1 MSLYQWSWDNSIQK
15 DYWTEQCRGK
25 LVFSDLGRRTATAE
39 GNEQGTRKVEQRV
52 WSVNNVHCHLHN
64 NVLYTSPHKITETFV
79 MLMLMCHC
87 HLQISRHNH
96 FKEWRWTGW
105 RLGLTPKK
113 APERGKRNVVLISC
127 CSTDLAQPS
136 KKSRWPVFLSLWR
149 WPNWHKEGSWPS
161 SDQNQYKWNPNIGKI
176 SEVYSMH
183 LILVSW
189 PISLT
194 PTDPPPPTIAV
205 HLWVM

>member
-1 MSLYQWSWDNSIQK
+1 MSLYQWSWDNFIQK
-15 DYWTEQCRGK
+15 DFWTKQCRGK
-25 LVFSDLGRRTATAE
+25 LVFSDLGRRTATAALRR
-39 GNEQGTRKVEQRV
+39 GTWNKESRTARV
-52 WSVNNVHCHLHN
+52 KSTMFIVT
-64 NVLYTSPHKITETFV
+64 YTRCNTHPHKITEAFV

-96 FKEWRWTGW
+96 FKEWPWTGW
-105 RLGLTPKK
+105 RLDLTPKK

-127 CSTDLAQPS
+127 CSTDLTQQS

-149 WPNWHKEGSWPS
+149 WPNWHEEGSWPS
-161 SDQNQYKWNPNIGKI
+161 SDQYQYKWNPKIGQI
-176 SEVYSMH
+176 SEEYSGH

-194 PTDPPPPTIAV
+194 PSDLPPPTIAV

>member
-1 MSLYQWSWDNSIQK
+1 MFRKFDFLVFGSTQHMLRGCSCLCISDLEILFKKISGRSNAGVSWYSRIWVEEQRLRRGTRNKESRTARVK
-15 DYWTEQCRGK
+15 CEQCS
-25 LVFSDLGRRTATAE
+25 LSLT
-39 GNEQGTRKVEQRV
+39 Q
-52 WSVNNVHCHLHN
+52 SVQ
-64 NVLYTSPHKITETFV
+64 YTSPHKITGTFV
-79 MLMLMCHC
+79 MCHY
-87 HLQISRHNH
+87 HLQLSRHNH
-96 FKEWRWTGW
+96 FKEWPWTKW
-105 RLGLTPKK
+105 RLDLTPKK

-183 LILVSW
+183 LIPVSW
-189 PISLT
+189 PFL
-194 PTDPPPPTIAV
+194 
-205 HLWVM
+205 